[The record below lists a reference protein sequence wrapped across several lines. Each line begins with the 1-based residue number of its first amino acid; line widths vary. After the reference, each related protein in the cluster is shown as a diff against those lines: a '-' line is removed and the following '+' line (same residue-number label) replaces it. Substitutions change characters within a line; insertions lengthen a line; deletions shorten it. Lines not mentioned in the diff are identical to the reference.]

1 MKTRVLFRLLL
12 VTGLFG
18 LININLLAQ
27 EVVVSTGEAEP
38 LLRARALERSAS
50 RDAGSSYFYSYGQE
64 RSSRLSLSKNFN
76 KESTD
81 KDGEFKVEEEVT
93 RMKINIQGHVSSGTI
108 KVTLLL
114 PSGEVYKDLTL
125 DDSADL
131 EWSSSFSIEEG
142 VKKYHGAWIYKIKA
156 VNAEGMYQLSIT
168 TY

>member
-27 EVVVSTGEAEP
+27 EVVISTGEAESVD
-38 LLRARALERSAS
+38 RVRALERAEA
-50 RDAGSSYFYSYGQE
+50 RDAGSAYFYSYGQE
-64 RSSRLSLSKNFN
+64 RSSKLSLYKNFKN
-76 KESTD
+76 ESTE
-81 KDGEFKVEEEVT
+81 KEGEFKVEQEVR
-93 RMKINIQGHVSSGTI
+93 RMKINIQGHVKSGTI

-114 PSGEVYKDLTL
+114 PGGEVYKDLTL

-142 VKKYHGAWIYKIKA
+142 VNKYHGSWKYKIKA
-156 VNAEGMYQLSIT
+156 VNAEGMYNLSIT